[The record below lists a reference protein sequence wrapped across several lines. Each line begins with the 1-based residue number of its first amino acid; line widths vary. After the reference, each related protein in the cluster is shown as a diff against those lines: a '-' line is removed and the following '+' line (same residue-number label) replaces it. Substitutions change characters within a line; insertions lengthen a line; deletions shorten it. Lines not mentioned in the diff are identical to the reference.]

1 MFLHYEYL
9 YHHSNDG
16 DNVQDAA
23 LNLRTI
29 LLCTH
34 LKVTYFLLYPLLP
47 SNTNVDGGLNMELF
61 SFIAVKVFWRNYIY
75 KRFEKICF
83 GQPTSS
89 YCSTTKVIMKIALFN
104 RLKVFEG
111 RMHERMNNQKN
122 KYFFSVDH
130 W

>member
-61 SFIAVKVFWRNYIY
+61 SFIAVKVF
-75 KRFEKICF
+75 
-83 GQPTSS
+83 
-89 YCSTTKVIMKIALFN
+89 
-104 RLKVFEG
+104 
-111 RMHERMNNQKN
+111 
-122 KYFFSVDH
+122 
-130 W
+130 